1 MIIMIKELWRWLI
14 LPLLLVG
21 TGILIVIYTV
31 NNPTDSLVARA
42 LTYNNV
48 LKGLHEHLMLM
59 VVSMFGAIFIGVL
72 VGIMLSRPRLYYVG
86 RGVENVVNVGQTIPS
101 LAILALF
108 FTILGLGFRVAV
120 FALFLYSILPI
131 LRNTFAGIVNVPGSI
146 VESAVGMGMS
156 PIRILARIELPLSF
170 PIIVAVIRTA
180 IVINVGAAT
189 LATFIGGGGFGD
201 LIVTGLSLRRDMIVF
216 TGAGLAALT
225 AIILD
230 YYIAQVENKL
240 VKWTE

>member
-1 MIIMIKELWRWLI
+1 MLHQLWRWLL
-14 LPLLLVG
+14 LPLLLIAVG
-21 TGILIVIYTV
+21 VVIVIYTV
-31 NNPTDSLVARA
+31 NNPTDGLVARV
-42 LTYNNV
+42 LTYDNV
-48 LKGLHEHLMLM
+48 FKALREHLMLM
-59 VVSMFGAIFIGVL
+59 FVSMIGAIIVGVL
-72 VGIMLSRPRLYYVG
+72 VGIMLSRPKLYYVG
-86 RGVENVVNVGQTIPS
+86 RGVENIVNVGQTIPS

-131 LRNTFAGIVNVPGSI
+131 LRNTFAGIINVQSSI
-146 VESAVGMGMS
+146 IESAKGMGMK
-156 PIRILARIELPLSF
+156 PFRILTRIELPLAF
-170 PIIVAVIRTA
+170 PIIVAGIRTA

-201 LIVTGLSLRRDMIVF
+201 LIVTGLSVRRDMVIF

-230 YYIAQVENKL
+230 YIIGQIEERIVR
-240 VKWTE
+240 WT

>member
-1 MIIMIKELWRWLI
+1 MIKQLWRWVLLPLI
-14 LPLLLVG
+14 LIAIGAV
-21 TGILIVIYTV
+21 IVVYTV

-42 LTYNNV
+42 LTYANV
-48 LKGLHEHLMLM
+48 IKALQRHLTLM
-59 VVSMFGAIFIGVL
+59 IVSMAGAIVFGVL
-72 VGIMLSRPRLYYVG
+72 VGIMLSRPKLYYLG
-86 RGVENVVNVGQTIPS
+86 RGVENIVNVGQTIPS

-131 LRNTFAGIVNVPGSI
+131 LRNTFAGLVNVPKSI
-146 VESAVGMGMS
+146 IESAIGMGMN
-156 PIRILARIELPLSF
+156 PFRVLVKIELPLAF
-170 PIIVAVIRTA
+170 PIIVAGIRTA

-230 YYIAQVENKL
+230 YYIARVEERL
-240 VKWTE
+240 VKWVD

>member
-1 MIIMIKELWRWLI
+1 M
-14 LPLLLVG
+14 PLLLIAVG
-21 TGILIVIYTV
+21 VAIVVYTV

-42 LTYNNV
+42 LTYENV
-48 LKGLHEHLMLM
+48 FKSLHQHLMLM
-59 VVSMFGAIFIGVL
+59 VVSMIGAITVGVL
-72 VGIMLSRPRLYYVG
+72 VGIMLSRPKLYYIG
-86 RGVENVVNVGQTIPS
+86 RGVENVVNIGQTIPS

-131 LRNTFAGIVNVPGSI
+131 LRNTFAGIVAVPNSI
-146 VESAVGMGMS
+146 IESARGMGMN
-156 PIRILARIELPLSF
+156 PFRILIRIELPLAF
-170 PIIVAVIRTA
+170 PIIVAGIRTA

-225 AIILD
+225 AIFLD
-230 YYIAQVENKL
+230 YYIARVEEKL
-240 VKWTE
+240 VKWTG

>member
-1 MIIMIKELWRWLI
+1 MLQNLYKLVLV
-14 LPLLLVG
+14 PLFLVIVG
-21 TGILIVIYTV
+21 VVIVIYTV
-31 NNPTDSLVARA
+31 NNPTDGLVARM
-42 LTYNNV
+42 LTYDNV
-48 LKGLHEHLMLM
+48 IRALREHLMLM
-59 VVSMFGAIFIGVL
+59 LVSMIGAITVGVL
-72 VGIMLSRPRLYYVG
+72 VGIMLSRPSLYYLG

-108 FTILGLGFRVAV
+108 FTWLGLGFRVAV

-131 LRNTFAGIVNVPGSI
+131 LRNTFAGITSVDDSI
-146 VESAVGMGMS
+146 IESAKGMGLNQF
-156 PIRILARIELPLSF
+156 RILTRIELPLAF
-170 PIIVAVIRTA
+170 PIIIAGIRTA

-201 LIVTGLSLRRDMIVF
+201 LIVTGLSVRRDMVIV

-230 YYIAQVENKL
+230 YVIGQIEIRV
-240 VKWTE
+240 VKWT

>member
-1 MIIMIKELWRWLI
+1 MTKQIWRWVI
-14 LPLLLVG
+14 LPL
-21 TGILIVIYTV
+21 ILIAIGVVIVVYTV

-48 LKGLHEHLMLM
+48 LKGLREHLMLM
-59 VVSMFGAIFIGVL
+59 VVSMIGAIIFGIFA
-72 VGIMLSRPRLYYVG
+72 GIMLSRPKLYYLG

-131 LRNTFAGIVNVPGSI
+131 LRNTFAGIINVPKSI
-146 VESAVGMGMS
+146 IESAIGMGMN
-156 PIRILARIELPLSF
+156 PFRVLIKIELPLAF
-170 PIIVAVIRTA
+170 PIIVAGIRTA

-189 LATFIGGGGFGD
+189 LATFIGGGGLGD

-230 YYIAQVENKL
+230 YYIARVEERL
-240 VKWTE
+240 VKWVG

>member
-1 MIIMIKELWRWLI
+1 MLRKLWKWVII
-14 LPLLLVG
+14 PLLL
-21 TGILIVIYTV
+21 IVIGVVIVVYAV

-42 LTYNNV
+42 LTYSNIFKA
-48 LKGLHEHLMLM
+48 LREHLGLML
-59 VVSMFGAIFIGVL
+59 VSMFGAIIVGVL
-72 VGIMLSRPRLYYVG
+72 AGILLSRPKLYYIG

-131 LRNTFAGIVNVPGSI
+131 LRNTFAGLTSVDASI
-146 VESAVGMGMS
+146 IESARGMGLS
-156 PIRILARIELPLSF
+156 PRRVLTRIELPIAY
-170 PIIVAVIRTA
+170 PIIIAGIRTA
-180 IVINVGAAT
+180 VVINVGAAT

-201 LIVTGLSLRRDMIVF
+201 LIVTGLAVRRDMVIF

-230 YYIAQVENKL
+230 YVVGQVEEHL
-240 VKWTE
+240 VRW